1 MLEVVLPIISGK
13 LLRHFGVFQ
22 KEQERVLINYVMH
35 LRLF

>member
-1 MLEVVLPIISGK
+1 MLEIVLPIIGGK

-22 KEQERVLINYVMH
+22 EEQEKVLINYVMH